1 MRHGDVVI
9 DASPQMAELD
19 LNDVAMFVRVVEHA
33 GFARASRVLGV
44 PTSTVSRAVSRLEE
58 AAGAL
63 LVHRNTRNVRPTSE
77 GQSFYR
83 EVAPLVFALRQAAR
97 GIEDHTPE
105 ARGMLRIS
113 APNDLGATFVAG
125 LAAAFSERYP
135 RVTLQ
140 VELSARNVD
149 LVREGFDVALRA
161 SDKLSDSSL
170 VARKAGELEA
180 ELYAA
185 PSYIATFGAP
195 PDVASLAGHRC
206 VLFRPEQGAAVWR
219 LDGPEGPVEQAV
231 RGPIGGDDYLF
242 VRAVALRG
250 AGVAQLPRMVAADDV
265 AAGRLV
271 RVLPRHAARGAAL
284 YVVYAATRTLPPKVA
299 AFRDFVLQSY
309 RHAPGRAAAPEA
321 SDRQVTQRGG
331 ARASVAPPSR
341 KTGSRRPARPAR

>member
-1 MRHGDVVI
+1 
-9 DASPQMAELD
+9 MAELD
-19 LNDVAMFVRVVEHA
+19 LNDVAMFVRVIEHA
-33 GFARASRVLGV
+33 GFAKASRVLGV

-63 LVHRNTRNVRPTSE
+63 LVHRNTRNVSTTSE

-83 EVAPLVFALRQAAR
+83 EVAPLVVALRQAAR
-97 GIEDHTPE
+97 GVEDHTPE
-105 ARGMLRIS
+105 ARGTLRIS

-125 LAAAFSERYP
+125 LVSAFSERYP

-140 VELSARNVD
+140 VELSVRNVD

-161 SDKLSDSSL
+161 SDKLGDSSL

-185 PSYIATFGAP
+185 PSYIAASGAP
-195 PDVASLAGHRC
+195 ADVGALARHRC
-206 VLFRPEQGAAVWR
+206 ILFRPEQGAGVWR
-219 LDGPEGPVEQAV
+219 LDGPEGATEQAV

-242 VRAVALRG
+242 VRAVALLG
-250 AGVAQLPRMVAADDV
+250 AGVALLPRMVAADDV

-284 YVVYAATRTLPPKVA
+284 YVVYAATRTIPPKVA
-299 AFRDFVLQSY
+299 AFRDFVLSSC
-309 RHAPGRAAAPEA
+309 RGGPGRPGALSA
-321 SDRQVTQRGG
+321 SNRQVTSDAKG
-331 ARASVAPPSR
+331 ASAERASAPPPSR
-341 KTGSRRPARPAR
+341 RSGSRSPERSAR